1 QAAPNSVAPAKM
13 RKSAPR
19 SLSPSALRDGITGG
33 QLLASP
39 YTGLRVSDD
48 RARTQVCDRP
58 DLLPYVCMY
67 IISMRNPLADKLL
80 SFEQTTADVRDT
92 SRKIGTAAESQAT
105 LNIALTAVAVTALIV
120 AALLVH
126 DTRVNGHG

>member
-1 QAAPNSVAPAKM
+1 
-13 RKSAPR
+13 
-19 SLSPSALRDGITGG
+19 
-33 QLLASP
+33 
-39 YTGLRVSDD
+39 
-48 RARTQVCDRP
+48 
-58 DLLPYVCMY
+58 MY